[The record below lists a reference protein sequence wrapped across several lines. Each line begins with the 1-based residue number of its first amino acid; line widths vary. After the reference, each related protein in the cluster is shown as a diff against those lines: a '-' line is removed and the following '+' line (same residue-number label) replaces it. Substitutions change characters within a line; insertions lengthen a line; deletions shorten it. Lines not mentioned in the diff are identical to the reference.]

1 MRFSR
6 KSYDWRISM
15 KSFIKTMS
23 DLPFII
29 KLILCIPVLDI
40 VWNITRLCRSIDKK
54 NLLGIVLAALAIFPG
69 AGFVWIV
76 DILCVIIKKDIWW
89 ID

>member
-1 MRFSR
+1 
-6 KSYDWRISM
+6 
-15 KSFIKTMS
+15 MS

-54 NLLGIVLAALAIFPG
+54 NVLGIVLAALAIFPG
-69 AGFVWIV
+69 AGVVWIV